1 VKVIGCCT
9 TPSKPI
15 IVFVNCLA
23 IEILWELPAPNPVNV
38 TAIPE
43 LIYSGLVTNWKLSL
57 SITFANTVDGRIV
70 VTIPAIFVVDPIDTA
85 VAATPIKLESGE

>member
-1 VKVIGCCT
+1 MNVIGCCT

-23 IEILWELPAPNPVNV
+23 IEILWELPEPIPVKV
-38 TAIPE
+38 TTLPE

-57 SITFANTVDGRIV
+57 FITFANTVDGRIV

-85 VAATPIKLESGE
+85 VADVPTKVVSGE